1 MQGVGEN
8 PRVAAP
14 DDDEDFVPLP
24 PGQDPDPVLG
34 VGLPPMFEVS
44 AHARRARVPAAVLA
58 IAGLVVAS
66 VMGYWLV
73 GVGACLGVA
82 VGAMNAQLLQ
92 GSMVRFTAGA
102 AGPAG
107 ASKPQRKQFVASGFM
122 RMAAITLVVVVLM
135 ILVRDLGWGM
145 LAGLAGFQL
154 VLLGFSGVAMYRQL
168 RGQVFP

>member
-34 VGLPPMFEVS
+34 VGLPPMFEVA

-73 GVGACLGVA
+73 GIGACLGVA
-82 VGAMNAQLLQ
+82 LGAMNAQLLQ

-102 AGPAG
+102 AGPTG
-107 ASKPQRKQFVASGFM
+107 ASKPQRKQFVANGFV
-122 RMAAITLVVVVLM
+122 RMAAITVVVVVLM
-135 ILVRDLGWGM
+135 ILVRNLGWGI

-154 VLLGFSGVAMYRQL
+154 VLLAFSGVAMYRQL